1 MKPRCGFV
9 KSRRGFMKPQRNFI
23 FFSKSF
29 ILVSRNNYFI
39 FVEQQTKIRVND
51 MAKYVK
57 QEMNDLNSTGKKHTF
72 CMAMGCIVRNSF
84 GNTSNCIL
92 G

>member
-1 MKPRCGFV
+1 
-9 KSRRGFMKPQRNFI
+9 
-23 FFSKSF
+23 
-29 ILVSRNNYFI
+29 
-39 FVEQQTKIRVND
+39 

-72 CMAMGCIVRNSF
+72 CMDMGCIVRNSF